1 MAYEGFDNLKK
12 ELSKKKGVKNPGAV
26 AYAIG
31 AKKYGAAKMHKAAAE
46 GKPANKVK

>member
-1 MAYEGFDNLKK
+1 MAHVGFDQLKGKFEAEGK
-12 ELSKKKGVKNPGAV
+12 ENPGGL

-31 AKKYGAAKMHKAAAE
+31 AKKYGAAKMHKAAQE

>member
-1 MAYEGFDNLKK
+1 MAHIGFDNLKAQ
-12 ELSKKKGVKNPGAV
+12 LAKKGIKNPGGL
-26 AYAIG
+26 AYKIG